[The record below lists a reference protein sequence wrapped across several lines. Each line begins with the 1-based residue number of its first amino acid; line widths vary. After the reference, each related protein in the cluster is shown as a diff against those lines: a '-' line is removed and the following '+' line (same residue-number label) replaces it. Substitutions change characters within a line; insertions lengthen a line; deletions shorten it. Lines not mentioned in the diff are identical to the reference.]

1 MAWQSISPD
10 VMVKGFRKCCMSN
23 GMDGT
28 DNNMLWHSN
37 GEEGNV
43 MSECEEDEETDC
55 EDRDSDTDWLK
66 VVRI

>member
-1 MAWQSISPD
+1 
-10 VMVKGFRKCCMSN
+10 MSN